1 MNNNKKEEL
10 NYHNLNEVIGLSKK
24 MLKILYTCVILAIIV
39 FIIIL
44 FKNLEIFKVLGS
56 ILGVISPFFIGLVV
70 AWLLDPAVTYLQK
83 KNVKRSIGTIVVFF
97 VFILILYLFFRIMLP
112 LLYTQLNEFIT
123 NSLPTL
129 IKSTSTFIENLFN
142 KLETTGFDFTSVE
155 TSVYKALENFG
166 VDLTTGL
173 PKLAL
178 NVVSTLVSSIG
189 TFGLGLIVG
198 FYLLIDF
205 EGVKKI
211 FNYIPI
217 KNRDA
222 FNYIIGKLNS
232 AFRSFVQG
240 TLFISLIIMIL
251 SAIFYGIIG
260 LPSALLFG
268 LICGITNIIPYI
280 GPWIGGGICVIVGL
294 TVSPLTGI
302 LAGVVAFAI
311 QQVDGMI
318 LQPLIMS
325 KTMKLH
331 PVTIMIGLLIFG
343 YLFGILGMIF
353 ATPIMAS
360 IKIIASYYNEKYNL
374 IGRLKENLLLN
385 KFYFERNK
393 L

>member
-56 ILGVISPFFIGLVV
+56 ILGVISPFFIGLVI

-97 VFILILYLFFRIMLP
+97 VFILILYLLFRIMLP

-129 IKSTSTFIENLFN
+129 IKSTGTFIENLFT
-142 KLETTGFDFTSVE
+142 KLEATGFDFTSVE
-155 TSVYKALENFG
+155 TSVYKALENIG

-173 PKLAL
+173 PKAAL

-217 KNRDA
+217 KNKEG
-222 FNYIIGKLNS
+222 FNYIIGKLNI

-251 SAIFYGIIG
+251 SSIFYGIIG

-268 LICGITNIIPYI
+268 LIFGITNIIPYI
-280 GPWIGGGICVIVGL
+280 GPWIGGAICVIVGL
-294 TVSPLTGI
+294 TVSPVTGI

-331 PVTIMIGLLIFG
+331 PVTIMIGLLVFG

-360 IKIIASYYNEKYNL
+360 VKIIASYYNEKYNL
-374 IGRLKENLLLN
+374 IGRLKEKTNI
-385 KFYFERNK
+385 
-393 L
+393 

>member
-56 ILGVISPFFIGLVV
+56 ILGVISPFFIGLVI

-97 VFILILYLFFRIMLP
+97 VFILILYLLFRIMLP

-129 IKSTSTFIENLFN
+129 IKSTGTFIENLFT
-142 KLETTGFDFTSVE
+142 KLEATGFDFTSVE
-155 TSVYKALENFG
+155 TSVYKALENIG

-173 PKLAL
+173 PKAAL

-217 KNRDA
+217 KNKEG
-222 FNYIIGKLNS
+222 FNYIIGKLNI

-251 SAIFYGIIG
+251 SSIFYGIIG

-280 GPWIGGGICVIVGL
+280 GPWIGGAICVIVGL

-331 PVTIMIGLLIFG
+331 PVTIMIGLLVFG

-353 ATPIMAS
+353 ATPVMAS
-360 IKIIASYYNEKYNL
+360 VKIIASYYNEKYNL
-374 IGRLKENLLLN
+374 IGRLKEKTNI
-385 KFYFERNK
+385 
-393 L
+393 

>member
-24 MLKILYTCVILAIIV
+24 MLKILYTCIILAIIV

-56 ILGVISPFFIGLVV
+56 ILGVISPFFIGLVI

-97 VFILILYLFFRIMLP
+97 VFILILYLLFRIMLP

-129 IKSTSTFIENLFN
+129 IKSTGTFIENLFT
-142 KLETTGFDFTSVE
+142 KLEATGFDFTSVE
-155 TSVYKALENFG
+155 TSVYKALENIG

-173 PKLAL
+173 PKAAL

-217 KNRDA
+217 KNKEG
-222 FNYIIGKLNS
+222 FNYIIGKLNI

-251 SAIFYGIIG
+251 SSIFYGIIG

-280 GPWIGGGICVIVGL
+280 GPWIGGAICVIVGL

-331 PVTIMIGLLIFG
+331 PVTIMIGLLVFG

-374 IGRLKENLLLN
+374 IGKLKEKTNA
-385 KFYFERNK
+385 
-393 L
+393 

>member
-39 FIIIL
+39 FVIIL

-56 ILGVISPFFIGLVV
+56 ILGVISPFFIGLVI

-97 VFILILYLFFRIMLP
+97 VFILILYLLFRIMLP

-129 IKSTSTFIENLFN
+129 IKSTGTFIENLFT
-142 KLETTGFDFTSVE
+142 KLEATGFDFTSVE
-155 TSVYKALENFG
+155 TSVYKALENIG

-173 PKLAL
+173 PKAAL

-217 KNRDA
+217 KNKEG
-222 FNYIIGKLNS
+222 FNYIIGKLNI

-251 SAIFYGIIG
+251 SSIFYGIIG

-280 GPWIGGGICVIVGL
+280 GPWIGGAICVIVGL

-331 PVTIMIGLLIFG
+331 PVTIMIGLLVFG

-360 IKIIASYYNEKYNL
+360 VKIIASYYNEKYNL
-374 IGRLKENLLLN
+374 IGRLKEKTNA
-385 KFYFERNK
+385 
-393 L
+393 

>member
-39 FIIIL
+39 FVIIL

-56 ILGVISPFFIGLVV
+56 ILGVISPFFIVLVI

-97 VFILILYLFFRIMLP
+97 VFILILYLLFRIMLP

-129 IKSTSTFIENLFN
+129 IKSTGTFIENLFT
-142 KLETTGFDFTSVE
+142 KLEATGFDFTSVE
-155 TSVYKALENFG
+155 TSVYKALENIG

-173 PKLAL
+173 PKAAL

-217 KNRDA
+217 KNKEG
-222 FNYIIGKLNS
+222 FNYIIGKLNI

-251 SAIFYGIIG
+251 SSIFYGIIG

-280 GPWIGGGICVIVGL
+280 GPWIGGAICVIVGL

-331 PVTIMIGLLIFG
+331 PVTIMIGLLVFG

-374 IGRLKENLLLN
+374 IGKLKE
-385 KFYFERNK
+385 KTK
-393 L
+393 A

>member
-39 FIIIL
+39 FVIIL

-56 ILGVISPFFIGLVV
+56 ILGVISPFFIGLVI

-97 VFILILYLFFRIMLP
+97 VFILILYLLFRIMLP

-129 IKSTSTFIENLFN
+129 IKSTGTFIENLFT
-142 KLETTGFDFTSVE
+142 KLEATGFDFTSVE
-155 TSVYKALENFG
+155 TSVYKALENIG

-173 PKLAL
+173 PKAAL

-217 KNRDA
+217 KNKEG
-222 FNYIIGKLNS
+222 FNYIIGKLNI

-251 SAIFYGIIG
+251 SSIFYGIIG

-280 GPWIGGGICVIVGL
+280 GPWIGGAICVIVGL

-331 PVTIMIGLLIFG
+331 PVTIMIGLLVFG

-374 IGRLKENLLLN
+374 IGKLKE
-385 KFYFERNK
+385 KTK
-393 L
+393 A

>member
-39 FIIIL
+39 FVIIL

-56 ILGVISPFFIGLVV
+56 ILGVISPFFIGLVI

-97 VFILILYLFFRIMLP
+97 VFILILYLLFRIMLP

-129 IKSTSTFIENLFN
+129 IKSTGTFIENLFT
-142 KLETTGFDFTSVE
+142 KLEATGFDFTSIE
-155 TSVYKALENFG
+155 TSVYKALENIG

-173 PKLAL
+173 PKAAL

-217 KNRDA
+217 KNKEG
-222 FNYIIGKLNS
+222 FNYIIGKLNI

-251 SAIFYGIIG
+251 SSIFYGIIG

-280 GPWIGGGICVIVGL
+280 GPWIGGAICVIVGL

-331 PVTIMIGLLIFG
+331 PVTIMIGLLVFG

-374 IGRLKENLLLN
+374 IGKLKEKTNA
-385 KFYFERNK
+385 
-393 L
+393 

>member
-39 FIIIL
+39 FVIIL

-56 ILGVISPFFIGLVV
+56 ILGVISPFFIGLVI

-97 VFILILYLFFRIMLP
+97 VFILILYLLFRIMLP

-129 IKSTSTFIENLFN
+129 IKSTGTFIENLFT
-142 KLETTGFDFTSVE
+142 KLEATGFDFTSVE
-155 TSVYKALENFG
+155 TSVYKALENIG

-173 PKLAL
+173 PKAAL

-217 KNRDA
+217 KNKEG
-222 FNYIIGKLNS
+222 FNYIIGKLNI

-251 SAIFYGIIG
+251 SSIFYGIIG

-280 GPWIGGGICVIVGL
+280 GPWIGGAICVIVGL

-325 KTMKLH
+325 KTLKLH
-331 PVTIMIGLLIFG
+331 PVTIMIGLLVFG

-374 IGRLKENLLLN
+374 IGKLKEKTNA
-385 KFYFERNK
+385 
-393 L
+393 

>member
-39 FIIIL
+39 FVIIL

-56 ILGVISPFFIGLVV
+56 ILGVISPFFIGLVI

-97 VFILILYLFFRIMLP
+97 VFILILYLLFRIMLP

-129 IKSTSTFIENLFN
+129 IKSTGTFIENLFT
-142 KLETTGFDFTSVE
+142 KLEATGFDFTSVE
-155 TSVYKALENFG
+155 TSVYKALENIG

-173 PKLAL
+173 PKAAL
-178 NVVSTLVSSIG
+178 NVISTLVSSIG

-217 KNRDA
+217 KNKEG
-222 FNYIIGKLNS
+222 FNYIIGKLNI

-251 SAIFYGIIG
+251 SSIFYGIIG

-280 GPWIGGGICVIVGL
+280 GPWIGGAICVIVGL

-331 PVTIMIGLLIFG
+331 PVTIMIGLLVFG

-360 IKIIASYYNEKYNL
+360 VKIIASYYNEKYNL
-374 IGRLKENLLLN
+374 IGRLKEKTNI
-385 KFYFERNK
+385 
-393 L
+393 

>member
-39 FIIIL
+39 FVIIL

-56 ILGVISPFFIGLVV
+56 ILGVISPFFIGLVI

-83 KNVKRSIGTIVVFF
+83 RNVKRSIGTIVVFF
-97 VFILILYLFFRIMLP
+97 VFILILYLLFRIMLP

-129 IKSTSTFIENLFN
+129 IKSTGTFIENLFT
-142 KLETTGFDFTSVE
+142 KLEATGFDFTSVE
-155 TSVYKALENFG
+155 TSVYKALENIG

-173 PKLAL
+173 PKAAL

-217 KNRDA
+217 KNKEG
-222 FNYIIGKLNS
+222 FNYIIGKLNI

-251 SAIFYGIIG
+251 SSIFYGIIG

-280 GPWIGGGICVIVGL
+280 GPWIGGAICVIVGL
-294 TVSPLTGI
+294 TVSPVTGI

-331 PVTIMIGLLIFG
+331 PVTIMIGLLVFG

-360 IKIIASYYNEKYNL
+360 VKIIASYYNEKYNL
-374 IGRLKENLLLN
+374 IGRLKEKTNI
-385 KFYFERNK
+385 
-393 L
+393 

>member
-39 FIIIL
+39 FVIIL

-56 ILGVISPFFIGLVV
+56 ILGVISPFFIGLVI

-97 VFILILYLFFRIMLP
+97 VFILILYLLFRIMLP
-112 LLYTQLNEFIT
+112 LLYKQLNEFIT

-129 IKSTSTFIENLFN
+129 IKSTGTFIENLFT
-142 KLETTGFDFTSVE
+142 KLEATGFDFTSVE
-155 TSVYKALENFG
+155 TSVYKALENIG

-173 PKLAL
+173 PKAAL

-217 KNRDA
+217 KNKEG
-222 FNYIIGKLNS
+222 FNYIIGKLNI

-251 SAIFYGIIG
+251 SSIFYGIIG

-280 GPWIGGGICVIVGL
+280 GPWIGGAICVIVGL

-331 PVTIMIGLLIFG
+331 PVTIMIGLLVFG

-374 IGRLKENLLLN
+374 IGKLKE
-385 KFYFERNK
+385 KTK
-393 L
+393 A

>member
-39 FIIIL
+39 FVIIL

-56 ILGVISPFFIGLVV
+56 ILGVISPFFIGLVI

-97 VFILILYLFFRIMLP
+97 VFILILYLLFRIMLP

-129 IKSTSTFIENLFN
+129 IKSTGTFIENLFT

-155 TSVYKALENFG
+155 TSVYKALENIG

-173 PKLAL
+173 PKAAL

-217 KNRDA
+217 KNKEG
-222 FNYIIGKLNS
+222 FNYIIGKLNI

-251 SAIFYGIIG
+251 SSIFYGIIG

-280 GPWIGGGICVIVGL
+280 GPWIGGAICVIVGL

-331 PVTIMIGLLIFG
+331 PVTIMIGLLVFG

-374 IGRLKENLLLN
+374 IGKLKE
-385 KFYFERNK
+385 KTKE
-393 L
+393 

>member
-39 FIIIL
+39 FVIIL

-56 ILGVISPFFIGLVV
+56 ILGVISPFFIGLVI

-97 VFILILYLFFRIMLP
+97 VFILILYLLFRIMLP

-129 IKSTSTFIENLFN
+129 IKSTGTFIENLFT
-142 KLETTGFDFTSVE
+142 KLEATGFDFTSVE
-155 TSVYKALENFG
+155 TSVYKALENIG

-173 PKLAL
+173 PKAAL

-217 KNRDA
+217 KNKEG
-222 FNYIIGKLNS
+222 FNYIIGKLNI

-251 SAIFYGIIG
+251 SSIFYGIIG

-280 GPWIGGGICVIVGL
+280 GPWIGGAICVIVGL

-331 PVTIMIGLLIFG
+331 PVTIMIGLLVFG

-353 ATPIMAS
+353 ATPVMAS
-360 IKIIASYYNEKYNL
+360 VKIIASYYNEKYNL
-374 IGRLKENLLLN
+374 IGRLKEKTNI
-385 KFYFERNK
+385 
-393 L
+393 

>member
-56 ILGVISPFFIGLVV
+56 ILGVISPFFIGLVI

-97 VFILILYLFFRIMLP
+97 VFILILYLLFRIMLP

-129 IKSTSTFIENLFN
+129 IKSTGTFIENLFT
-142 KLETTGFDFTSVE
+142 KLEATGFDFTSVE
-155 TSVYKALENFG
+155 TSVYKALENIG

-173 PKLAL
+173 PKAAL

-217 KNRDA
+217 KNKEG
-222 FNYIIGKLNS
+222 FNYIIGKLNI

-251 SAIFYGIIG
+251 SSIFYGIIG

-280 GPWIGGGICVIVGL
+280 GPWIGGAICVIVGL

-331 PVTIMIGLLIFG
+331 PVTIMIGLLVFG

-353 ATPIMAS
+353 ATPVMAS

-374 IGRLKENLLLN
+374 IGRLKEKTNI
-385 KFYFERNK
+385 
-393 L
+393 

>member
-39 FIIIL
+39 FVIIL

-56 ILGVISPFFIGLVV
+56 ILGVISPFFIGLVI

-97 VFILILYLFFRIMLP
+97 VFILILYLLFRIMLP

-129 IKSTSTFIENLFN
+129 IKSTGTFIENLFT
-142 KLETTGFDFTSVE
+142 KLEATGFDFTSVE
-155 TSVYKALENFG
+155 TSVYKALENIG

-173 PKLAL
+173 PKAAL

-217 KNRDA
+217 KNKEG
-222 FNYIIGKLNS
+222 FNYIIGKLNI

-251 SAIFYGIIG
+251 SSIFYGIIG

-280 GPWIGGGICVIVGL
+280 GPWIGGAICVIVGL
-294 TVSPLTGI
+294 TVNPLTGI

-331 PVTIMIGLLIFG
+331 PVTIMIGLLVFG

-360 IKIIASYYNEKYNL
+360 VKIIAGYYNEKYNL
-374 IGRLKENLLLN
+374 IGRLKEKTNI
-385 KFYFERNK
+385 
-393 L
+393 

>member
-24 MLKILYTCVILAIIV
+24 MLKILYTCIILAIIV

-56 ILGVISPFFIGLVV
+56 ILSVISPFFIGLVI

-97 VFILILYLFFRIMLP
+97 VFILILYLLFRIMLP

-129 IKSTSTFIENLFN
+129 IKSTGTFIENLFT
-142 KLETTGFDFTSVE
+142 KLEATGFDFTSVE
-155 TSVYKALENFG
+155 TSVYKALENIG

-173 PKLAL
+173 PKAAL

-217 KNRDA
+217 KNKEG
-222 FNYIIGKLNS
+222 FNYIIGKLNI

-251 SAIFYGIIG
+251 SSIFYGIIG

-280 GPWIGGGICVIVGL
+280 GPWIGGAICVIVGL

-331 PVTIMIGLLIFG
+331 PVTIMIGLLVFG

-374 IGRLKENLLLN
+374 IGKLKEKTNA
-385 KFYFERNK
+385 
-393 L
+393 

>member
-44 FKNLEIFKVLGS
+44 FKNLEIFKVIGS
-56 ILGVISPFFIGLVV
+56 ILGVISPFFIGLVI

-97 VFILILYLFFRIMLP
+97 VFILILYLLFRIMLP

-129 IKSTSTFIENLFN
+129 IKSTGTFIENLFT
-142 KLETTGFDFTSVE
+142 KLEATGFDFTSVE
-155 TSVYKALENFG
+155 TSVYKALENIG

-173 PKLAL
+173 PKAAL

-217 KNRDA
+217 KNKEG
-222 FNYIIGKLNS
+222 FNYIIGKLNI

-251 SAIFYGIIG
+251 SSIFYGIIG

-280 GPWIGGGICVIVGL
+280 GPWIGGAICVIVGL

-331 PVTIMIGLLIFG
+331 PVTIMIGLLVFG

-360 IKIIASYYNEKYNL
+360 VKIIASYYNEKYNL
-374 IGRLKENLLLN
+374 IGRLKEKTNI
-385 KFYFERNK
+385 
-393 L
+393 

>member
-56 ILGVISPFFIGLVV
+56 ILGVISPFFIGLVI

-97 VFILILYLFFRIMLP
+97 VFILILYLLFRIMLP

-129 IKSTSTFIENLFN
+129 IKSTGTFIENLFT
-142 KLETTGFDFTSVE
+142 KLEATGFDFTSIE
-155 TSVYKALENFG
+155 TSVYKALENIG

-173 PKLAL
+173 PKAAL

-217 KNRDA
+217 KNKEG
-222 FNYIIGKLNS
+222 FNYIIGKLNI

-251 SAIFYGIIG
+251 SSIFYGIIG

-280 GPWIGGGICVIVGL
+280 GPWIGGAICVIVGL

-331 PVTIMIGLLIFG
+331 PVTIMIGLLVFG

-374 IGRLKENLLLN
+374 IGKLKEKTNI
-385 KFYFERNK
+385 
-393 L
+393 

>member
-56 ILGVISPFFIGLVV
+56 ILGVISPFFIGLVI

-97 VFILILYLFFRIMLP
+97 VFILILYLLFRIMLP

-129 IKSTSTFIENLFN
+129 IKSTGTFIENLFT
-142 KLETTGFDFTSVE
+142 KLEATGFDFTSVE
-155 TSVYKALENFG
+155 TSVYKALENIG

-173 PKLAL
+173 PKAAL

-217 KNRDA
+217 KNKEG
-222 FNYIIGKLNS
+222 FNYIIGKLNI

-251 SAIFYGIIG
+251 SSIFYGIIG

-280 GPWIGGGICVIVGL
+280 GPWIGGAICVIVGL
-294 TVSPLTGI
+294 TVSPVTGI

-331 PVTIMIGLLIFG
+331 PVTIMIGLLVFG

-374 IGRLKENLLLN
+374 IGKLKEKTNA
-385 KFYFERNK
+385 
-393 L
+393 

>member
-56 ILGVISPFFIGLVV
+56 ILGVISPFFIGLVI
-70 AWLLDPAVTYLQK
+70 AWLLVPAVTYLQK

-97 VFILILYLFFRIMLP
+97 VFILILYLLFRIMLP

-129 IKSTSTFIENLFN
+129 IKSTGTFIENLFT
-142 KLETTGFDFTSVE
+142 KLEATGFDFTSVE
-155 TSVYKALENFG
+155 TSVYKALENIG

-173 PKLAL
+173 PKAAL

-217 KNRDA
+217 KNKEG
-222 FNYIIGKLNS
+222 FNYIIGKLNI

-251 SAIFYGIIG
+251 SSIFYGIIG

-280 GPWIGGGICVIVGL
+280 GPWIGGAICVIVGL

-331 PVTIMIGLLIFG
+331 PVTIMIGLLVFG

-360 IKIIASYYNEKYNL
+360 VKIIASYYNEKYNL
-374 IGRLKENLLLN
+374 IGRLKEKTNI
-385 KFYFERNK
+385 
-393 L
+393 

>member
-56 ILGVISPFFIGLVV
+56 ILGVISPFFIGLVI

-97 VFILILYLFFRIMLP
+97 VFILILYLLFRIMLP

-129 IKSTSTFIENLFN
+129 IKTTGTFIENLFT
-142 KLETTGFDFTSVE
+142 KLEATGFDFTSVE
-155 TSVYKALENFG
+155 TSVYKALENIG

-173 PKLAL
+173 PKAAL

-217 KNRDA
+217 KNKEG
-222 FNYIIGKLNS
+222 FNYIIGKLNI

-251 SAIFYGIIG
+251 SSIFYGIIG

-280 GPWIGGGICVIVGL
+280 GPWIGGAICVIVGL

-331 PVTIMIGLLIFG
+331 PVTIMIGLLVFG

-360 IKIIASYYNEKYNL
+360 VKIIASYYNEKYNL
-374 IGRLKENLLLN
+374 IGRLKEKTNI
-385 KFYFERNK
+385 
-393 L
+393 

>member
-39 FIIIL
+39 FVIIL

-56 ILGVISPFFIGLVV
+56 ILGVISPFFIGLVI
-70 AWLLDPAVTYLQK
+70 AWLLDPAVTYIQK

-97 VFILILYLFFRIMLP
+97 VFILILYLLFRIMLP

-129 IKSTSTFIENLFN
+129 IKSTGTFIENLFT
-142 KLETTGFDFTSVE
+142 KLEATGFDFTSVE
-155 TSVYKALENFG
+155 TSVYKALENIG

-173 PKLAL
+173 PKAAL

-217 KNRDA
+217 KNKEG
-222 FNYIIGKLNS
+222 FNYIIGKLNI

-251 SAIFYGIIG
+251 SSIFYGIIG

-280 GPWIGGGICVIVGL
+280 GPWIGGAICVIVGL
-294 TVSPLTGI
+294 TVSPVTGI

-331 PVTIMIGLLIFG
+331 PVTIMIGLLVFG

-360 IKIIASYYNEKYNL
+360 VKIIASYYNEKYNL
-374 IGRLKENLLLN
+374 IGRLKEKTNI
-385 KFYFERNK
+385 
-393 L
+393 

>member
-39 FIIIL
+39 FVIIL

-56 ILGVISPFFIGLVV
+56 ILGVISPFFIGLVI

-97 VFILILYLFFRIMLP
+97 VFILILYLLFRIMLP

-129 IKSTSTFIENLFN
+129 IKSTGTFIENLFT
-142 KLETTGFDFTSVE
+142 KLEATGFDFTSVE
-155 TSVYKALENFG
+155 TSVYKALENIG

-173 PKLAL
+173 PKAAL

-217 KNRDA
+217 KNKEG
-222 FNYIIGKLNS
+222 FNYIIGKLNI

-251 SAIFYGIIG
+251 SSIFYGIIG

-280 GPWIGGGICVIVGL
+280 GPWIGGAICVIVGL
-294 TVSPLTGI
+294 TVSTLTGI

-331 PVTIMIGLLIFG
+331 PVTIMIGLLVFG

-353 ATPIMAS
+353 VTLMMAS
-360 IKIIASYYNEKYNL
+360 IKIIASYYNEKY
-374 IGRLKENLLLN
+374 
-385 KFYFERNK
+385 RNN
-393 L
+393 

>member
-39 FIIIL
+39 FVIIL

-56 ILGVISPFFIGLVV
+56 ILGVISPFFIGLVI
-70 AWLLDPAVTYLQK
+70 AWLLDPAVTYLQE

-97 VFILILYLFFRIMLP
+97 VFILILYLLFRIMLP

-129 IKSTSTFIENLFN
+129 IKSTGTFIENLFT
-142 KLETTGFDFTSVE
+142 KLEATGFDFTSVE
-155 TSVYKALENFG
+155 TSVYKALENIG

-173 PKLAL
+173 PKAAL

-217 KNRDA
+217 KNKEG
-222 FNYIIGKLNS
+222 FNYIIGKLNI

-251 SAIFYGIIG
+251 SSIFYGIIG

-280 GPWIGGGICVIVGL
+280 GPWIGGAICVIVGL
-294 TVSPLTGI
+294 TVSPVTGI

-331 PVTIMIGLLIFG
+331 PVTIMIGLLVFG

-374 IGRLKENLLLN
+374 IGKLKEKTNA
-385 KFYFERNK
+385 
-393 L
+393 

>member
-56 ILGVISPFFIGLVV
+56 ILGVISPFFIGLVI

-97 VFILILYLFFRIMLP
+97 VFILILYLLFRIMLP

-129 IKSTSTFIENLFN
+129 IKSTGTFIENLFT
-142 KLETTGFDFTSVE
+142 KLEATGFDFTSVE
-155 TSVYKALENFG
+155 TSVYKALENIG

-173 PKLAL
+173 PKAAL

-217 KNRDA
+217 KNKEG
-222 FNYIIGKLNS
+222 FNYIIGKLNI

-251 SAIFYGIIG
+251 SSIFYGIIG

-280 GPWIGGGICVIVGL
+280 GPWIGGAICVIVGL
-294 TVSPLTGI
+294 TVSPVTGI

-331 PVTIMIGLLIFG
+331 PVTIMIGLLVFG

-374 IGRLKENLLLN
+374 IGRLKEKTNI
-385 KFYFERNK
+385 
-393 L
+393 

>member
-39 FIIIL
+39 FVIIL

-56 ILGVISPFFIGLVV
+56 ILGVISPFFIGLVI

-97 VFILILYLFFRIMLP
+97 VFILILYLLFRIMLP

-129 IKSTSTFIENLFN
+129 IKSTGTFIENLFT
-142 KLETTGFDFTSVE
+142 KLEATGFDFTSVE
-155 TSVYKALENFG
+155 TSVYKALENIG

-173 PKLAL
+173 PKSAL

-217 KNRDA
+217 KNKEG
-222 FNYIIGKLNS
+222 FNYIIGKLNI

-251 SAIFYGIIG
+251 SSIFYGIIG

-280 GPWIGGGICVIVGL
+280 GPWIGGAICVIVGL

-331 PVTIMIGLLIFG
+331 PVTIMIGLLVFG

-374 IGRLKENLLLN
+374 IGKLKEKTNI
-385 KFYFERNK
+385 
-393 L
+393 

>member
-56 ILGVISPFFIGLVV
+56 ILGVISPFFIGLVI

-97 VFILILYLFFRIMLP
+97 VFILILYLLFRIMLP

-129 IKSTSTFIENLFN
+129 IKSTGTFIENLFT
-142 KLETTGFDFTSVE
+142 KLEATGFDFTSVE
-155 TSVYKALENFG
+155 TSVYKALENIG

-173 PKLAL
+173 PKAAL

-217 KNRDA
+217 KNKEGFD
-222 FNYIIGKLNS
+222 YIIGKLNI

-251 SAIFYGIIG
+251 SSIFYGIIG

-280 GPWIGGGICVIVGL
+280 GPWIGGAICVIVGL

-331 PVTIMIGLLIFG
+331 PVTIMIGLLVFG

-360 IKIIASYYNEKYNL
+360 VKIIASYYNEKYNL
-374 IGRLKENLLLN
+374 IGRLKEKTNA
-385 KFYFERNK
+385 
-393 L
+393 

>member
-24 MLKILYTCVILAIIV
+24 MLKILYTCIILAIIV

-56 ILGVISPFFIGLVV
+56 ILGVISPFFIGLVI

-97 VFILILYLFFRIMLP
+97 VFILILYLLFRIMLP

-129 IKSTSTFIENLFN
+129 IKSTGTFIENLFT
-142 KLETTGFDFTSVE
+142 KLEATGFDFTSVE
-155 TSVYKALENFG
+155 TSVYKALENIG

-173 PKLAL
+173 PKAAL

-217 KNRDA
+217 KNKEGFD
-222 FNYIIGKLNS
+222 YIIGKLNI

-251 SAIFYGIIG
+251 SSIFYGIIG

-280 GPWIGGGICVIVGL
+280 GPWIGGAICVIVGL

-331 PVTIMIGLLIFG
+331 PVTIMIGLLVFG

-360 IKIIASYYNEKYNL
+360 VKIIASYYNEKYNL
-374 IGRLKENLLLN
+374 IGRLKEKTNI
-385 KFYFERNK
+385 
-393 L
+393 

>member
-24 MLKILYTCVILAIIV
+24 MLKILYTCIILAIIV

-56 ILGVISPFFIGLVV
+56 ILSVISPFFIGLVI

-97 VFILILYLFFRIMLP
+97 VFILILYLLFRIMLP

-129 IKSTSTFIENLFN
+129 IKSTGTFIENLFT
-142 KLETTGFDFTSVE
+142 KLEATGFDFTSVE
-155 TSVYKALENFG
+155 TSVYKALENIG

-173 PKLAL
+173 PKAAL

-217 KNRDA
+217 KNKEG
-222 FNYIIGKLNS
+222 FNYIIGKLNI

-251 SAIFYGIIG
+251 SSIFYGIIG

-280 GPWIGGGICVIVGL
+280 GPWIGGAICVIVGL

-331 PVTIMIGLLIFG
+331 PVTIMIGLLVFG
-343 YLFGILGMIF
+343 YLILHLNSSLVPFYPLAYQIHQIGQNQSN
-353 ATPIMAS
+353 MAQ
-360 IKIIASYYNEKYNL
+360 
-374 IGRLKENLLLN
+374 N
-385 KFYFERNK
+385 KM
-393 L
+393 

>member
-56 ILGVISPFFIGLVV
+56 ILGVISPFFIGLVI

-97 VFILILYLFFRIMLP
+97 VFILILYLLFRIMLP

-129 IKSTSTFIENLFN
+129 IKSTGTFIENLFT
-142 KLETTGFDFTSVE
+142 KLEATGFDFTSVE
-155 TSVYKALENFG
+155 TSVYKALENIG

-173 PKLAL
+173 PKAAL

-217 KNRDA
+217 KNKEGFD
-222 FNYIIGKLNS
+222 YIIGKLNI

-251 SAIFYGIIG
+251 SSIFYGIIG

-280 GPWIGGGICVIVGL
+280 GPWIGGAICVIVGL

-331 PVTIMIGLLIFG
+331 PVTIMIGLLVFG

-374 IGRLKENLLLN
+374 IGKLKEKTNA
-385 KFYFERNK
+385 
-393 L
+393 

>member
-56 ILGVISPFFIGLVV
+56 ILGVISPFFIGLVI

-97 VFILILYLFFRIMLP
+97 VFILILYLLFRIMLP

-129 IKSTSTFIENLFN
+129 IKSTGTFIENLFT
-142 KLETTGFDFTSVE
+142 KLEATGFDFTSVE
-155 TSVYKALENFG
+155 TSVYKALENIG

-173 PKLAL
+173 PKAAL

-217 KNRDA
+217 KNKEG
-222 FNYIIGKLNS
+222 FNYIIGKLNI

-251 SAIFYGIIG
+251 SSIFYGIIG

-280 GPWIGGGICVIVGL
+280 GPWIGGAICVIVGL

-331 PVTIMIGLLIFG
+331 PVTIMIGLLVFG

-374 IGRLKENLLLN
+374 IGRLKEKTNI
-385 KFYFERNK
+385 
-393 L
+393 

>member
-39 FIIIL
+39 FVIIL

-56 ILGVISPFFIGLVV
+56 ILGVISPFFIGLVI

-97 VFILILYLFFRIMLP
+97 VFILILYLLFRIMLP

-129 IKSTSTFIENLFN
+129 IKSTGTFIENLFT
-142 KLETTGFDFTSVE
+142 KLEATGFDFTSVE
-155 TSVYKALENFG
+155 TSVYKALENIG

-173 PKLAL
+173 PKAAL

-217 KNRDA
+217 KNKEGFD
-222 FNYIIGKLNS
+222 YIIGKLNI

-251 SAIFYGIIG
+251 SSIFYGIIG

-280 GPWIGGGICVIVGL
+280 GPWIGGAICVIVGL
-294 TVSPLTGI
+294 TVSPVTGI

-331 PVTIMIGLLIFG
+331 PVTIMIGLLVFG

-360 IKIIASYYNEKYNL
+360 VKIIASYYNEKYNL
-374 IGRLKENLLLN
+374 IGRLKEKTNI
-385 KFYFERNK
+385 
-393 L
+393 

>member
-39 FIIIL
+39 FVIIL

-56 ILGVISPFFIGLVV
+56 ILGVISPFFIGLVI

-97 VFILILYLFFRIMLP
+97 VFILILYLLFRIMLP

-129 IKSTSTFIENLFN
+129 IKSTGTFIENLFT
-142 KLETTGFDFTSVE
+142 KLEATGFDFTSVE
-155 TSVYKALENFG
+155 TSVYKALENIG

-173 PKLAL
+173 PKAAL

-217 KNRDA
+217 KNKEG
-222 FNYIIGKLNS
+222 FNYIIGKLNI

-251 SAIFYGIIG
+251 SSIFYGIIG

-280 GPWIGGGICVIVGL
+280 GPWIGGAICVIVGL
-294 TVSPLTGI
+294 TVSPVTGI

-311 QQVDGMI
+311 KQVDGMI

-331 PVTIMIGLLIFG
+331 PVTIMIGLLVFG

-374 IGRLKENLLLN
+374 IGKLKEKTNI
-385 KFYFERNK
+385 
-393 L
+393 

>member
-39 FIIIL
+39 FVIIL

-56 ILGVISPFFIGLVV
+56 ILGVISPFFIGLVI

-97 VFILILYLFFRIMLP
+97 VFILILYLLFRIMLP

-129 IKSTSTFIENLFN
+129 IKSTGTFIENLFT
-142 KLETTGFDFTSVE
+142 KLEATGFDFTSVE
-155 TSVYKALENFG
+155 TSVYKALENIG

-173 PKLAL
+173 PKAAL

-217 KNRDA
+217 KNKEG
-222 FNYIIGKLNS
+222 FNYIIGKLNI

-251 SAIFYGIIG
+251 SSIFYGIIG

-280 GPWIGGGICVIVGL
+280 GPWIGGAICVIVGL
-294 TVSPLTGI
+294 TVSPVTGI

-331 PVTIMIGLLIFG
+331 PVTIMIGLLVFG

-374 IGRLKENLLLN
+374 IGKLKEKTNI
-385 KFYFERNK
+385 
-393 L
+393 

>member
-39 FIIIL
+39 FVIIL

-56 ILGVISPFFIGLVV
+56 ILGVISPFFIGLVI

-97 VFILILYLFFRIMLP
+97 VFILILYLLFRIMLP

-129 IKSTSTFIENLFN
+129 IKSTGTFIENLFT
-142 KLETTGFDFTSVE
+142 KLEATGFDFTSVE
-155 TSVYKALENFG
+155 TSVYKALENIG

-173 PKLAL
+173 PKAAL

-189 TFGLGLIVG
+189 IFGLGLIVG

-217 KNRDA
+217 KNKEG
-222 FNYIIGKLNS
+222 FNYIIGKLNI

-251 SAIFYGIIG
+251 SSIFYGIIG

-280 GPWIGGGICVIVGL
+280 GPWIGGAICVIVGL
-294 TVSPLTGI
+294 TVSPVTGI

-331 PVTIMIGLLIFG
+331 PVTIMIGLLVFG

-374 IGRLKENLLLN
+374 IGKLKEKTNA
-385 KFYFERNK
+385 
-393 L
+393 

>member
-39 FIIIL
+39 FVIIL

-56 ILGVISPFFIGLVV
+56 ILGVISPFFIGLVI

-83 KNVKRSIGTIVVFF
+83 KNVKRSIGPIVVFF
-97 VFILILYLFFRIMLP
+97 VFILILYLLFRIMLP

-129 IKSTSTFIENLFN
+129 IKSTGTFIENLFT
-142 KLETTGFDFTSVE
+142 KLEATGFDFTSVE
-155 TSVYKALENFG
+155 TSVYKALENIG

-173 PKLAL
+173 PKAAL

-217 KNRDA
+217 KNKEGFD
-222 FNYIIGKLNS
+222 YIIGKLNI

-251 SAIFYGIIG
+251 SSIFYGIIG

-280 GPWIGGGICVIVGL
+280 GPWIGGAICVIVGL

-331 PVTIMIGLLIFG
+331 PVTIMIGLLVFG

-374 IGRLKENLLLN
+374 IGKLKEKTNA
-385 KFYFERNK
+385 
-393 L
+393 